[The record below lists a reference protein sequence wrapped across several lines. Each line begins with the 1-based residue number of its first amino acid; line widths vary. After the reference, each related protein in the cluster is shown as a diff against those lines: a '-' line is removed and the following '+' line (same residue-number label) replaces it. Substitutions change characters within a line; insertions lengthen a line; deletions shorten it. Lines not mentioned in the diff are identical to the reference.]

1 MAAQAAHLLQQ
12 AGFAAL
18 IDPEYGWDH
27 GVFIPLKVMYPQADI
42 PVVAMSLQANLD
54 PVMHSQWGRAL
65 SSLRDEGV
73 LILGSGISYHNLRD
87 FAGQAPASYAFHDWL
102 DQALSGDWQSRTDQ
116 LSRWHVAPGGVASH
130 PRAEHLLPL
139 MVASGAG
146 SDAPGRAIW
155 RGEIGPTCA
164 GAWAFD

>member
-1 MAAQAAHLLQQ
+1 
-12 AGFAAL
+12 
-18 IDPEYGWDH
+18 
-27 GVFIPLKVMYPQADI
+27 MYPDANI
-42 PVVAMSLQANLD
+42 PVVAMSLQDDLNPGL
-54 PVMHSQWGRAL
+54 HCQLGRAL

-73 LILGSGISYHNLRD
+73 LILGSGMGYHNLRD

-102 DQALSGDWQSRTDQ
+102 DQALSGNWASRTDQ
-116 LSRWHVAPGGVASH
+116 LSHWRVAPGGLSSH
-130 PRAEHLLPL
+130 PREEHLLPL

-146 SDAPGRAIW
+146 SDAPGQAIW